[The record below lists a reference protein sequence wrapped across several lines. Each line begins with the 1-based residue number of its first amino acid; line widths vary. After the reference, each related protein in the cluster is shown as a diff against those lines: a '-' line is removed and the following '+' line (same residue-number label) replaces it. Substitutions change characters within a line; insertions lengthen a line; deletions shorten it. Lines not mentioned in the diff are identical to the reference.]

1 MQYVLVDRGVHVW
14 MDEWGVCLKRRKLK
28 ISWFILG
35 LQREEGGI
43 MFVYLRIQE
52 LDGCFVLVIV

>member
-1 MQYVLVDRGVHVW
+1 MQYVLVERGVHV
-14 MDEWGVCLKRRKLK
+14 KRKKLK